1 MSFRFIYPRDLAPA
15 LVAKLEGLEVPE
27 SFRKLSPTPSL
38 AQAELLLDV
47 AYAASLQ
54 ADEGRTTE
62 VSIAWVDRTE
72 RVDGP
77 AGLLPFRDPLE
88 LTPEFIRRLAPAV
101 EPKRGYLLVG
111 PTPEGGAEIWGLLHL
126 HFSEEVR
133 GSVPALV
140 VQIIKPGTLR
150 IRHIVDDFYLL
161 VHGVCVELLGSDQT
175 WRLLRSITLTLDP
188 GHLGAEPSPQALT
201 LLRIAL
207 NMLRQK
213 HGGTILVAPD
223 DRALETLELRFP
235 IESSRAR
242 LLRQAVDETL
252 AVDLDAKALTGEHAW
267 EATLSRRR
275 QAGDRLFAVEEFIGQ
290 LTAVDGALLLSREL
304 ELLSFGVIIG
314 PQAGPLDD
322 ASVHIV
328 DRVDETVAEVAPLA
342 RLDLGTRHQSAV
354 RFCFLNPT
362 AIALVASQD
371 GTLSFC
377 TRLAAASEVLL
388 LRPYSMDVGALR

>member
-1 MSFRFIYPRDLAPA
+1 MSFRFTYPRDLAPA

-54 ADEGRTTE
+54 ADEGRITE
-62 VSIAWVDRTE
+62 VSIAWVDRAE
-72 RVDGP
+72 RLDGP
-77 AGLLPFRDPLE
+77 AGLLPFKDALD
-88 LTPEFIRRLAPAV
+88 LTPESIRRLAPAV

-111 PTPEGGAEIWGLLHL
+111 PTSQGGAEIWGLLHL

-161 VHGVCVELLGSDQT
+161 AHGTCVELLGSDQT
-175 WRLLRSITLTLDP
+175 WRLLRSITLTLNP
-188 GHLGAEPSPQALT
+188 ENAGQEPSPQALT
-201 LLRIAL
+201 LLRLAL

-213 HGGTILVAPD
+213 HGGAILVAAD
-223 DRALETLELRFP
+223 ERALETLELRFP
-235 IESSRAR
+235 IEASRTR

-252 AVDLDAKALTGEHAW
+252 ANDLEAKALTGEHAW

-290 LTAVDGALLLSREL
+290 LTAVDGALLLRRDL
-304 ELLSFGVIIG
+304 ELVSFGVIIG
-314 PQAGPLDD
+314 PHAAALEE
-322 ASVHIV
+322 ASVRIV
-328 DRVDETVAEVAPLA
+328 DPVDETVATVSSLA
-342 RLDLGTRHQSAV
+342 QLDLGTRHQSAV
-354 RFCFLNPT
+354 RFCFLNPR

-377 TRLAAASEVLL
+377 TRTDAASEVLL

>member
-1 MSFRFIYPRDLAPA
+1 MSFRFTYPRDLAPA
-15 LVAKLEGLEVPE
+15 LLAKLEGQEVPE

-54 ADEGRTTE
+54 ADEGRATE
-62 VSIAWVDRTE
+62 VSIAWVDRAE

-77 AGLLPFRDPLE
+77 AGLLPFRDALE
-88 LTPEFIRRLAPAV
+88 LTPESIRRLAPAV

-111 PTPEGGAEIWGLLHL
+111 PTPEGGAQIWGLLHL

-161 VHGVCVELLGSDQT
+161 AHGTCVELLGSDQT
-175 WRLLRSITLTLDP
+175 WRLLRSMTLTLNP
-188 GHLGAEPSPQALT
+188 GHVGPEPSPQALT
-201 LLRIAL
+201 LLRLAL
-207 NMLRQK
+207 NMLRQG
-213 HGGTILVAPD
+213 HGGAILVASDPH
-223 DRALETLELRFP
+223 ALATLEQRFP
-235 IESSRAR
+235 IESSRAG
-242 LLRQAVDETL
+242 LLRQAVNQTQE
-252 AVDLDAKALTGEHAW
+252 VDLDATALTGEHAW

-290 LTAVDGALLLSREL
+290 LTAVDGTLLLGRDL

-314 PQAGPLDD
+314 PQSTTVDD
-322 ASVHIV
+322 ASVRVV
-328 DRVDETVAEVAPLA
+328 DPVDETVAEVAPLA

-354 RFCFLNPT
+354 RFCFMNPG

-371 GTLSFC
+371 GTLSYC
-377 TRLAAASEVLL
+377 TRADAASEVLL